1 MISKTGLG
9 TEEDA
14 IFDNFMDGTAM
25 ITSKNGWKWSDIIYD
40 LGMIMIVGFA
50 ILAPVAVKAA
60 GGFAGKHA
68 RYAWIGGI
76 WPAIFGAF
84 VSLFLVVAV
93 SKMSRPAPQDVMDIF
108 FGDEHA
114 KNKN

>member
-14 IFDNFMDGTAM
+14 VFDNFMDGTAM
-25 ITSKNGWKWSDIIYD
+25 ITSKNVWN
-40 LGMIMIVGFA
+40 MIVGFA

-68 RYAWIGGI
+68 KYAWIGGI